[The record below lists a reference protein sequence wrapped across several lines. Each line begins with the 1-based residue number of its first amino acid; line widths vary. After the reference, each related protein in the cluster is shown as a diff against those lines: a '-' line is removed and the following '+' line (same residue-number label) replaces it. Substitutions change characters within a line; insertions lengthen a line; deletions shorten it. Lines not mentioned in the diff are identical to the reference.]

1 MADDALRA
9 ATPVLRV
16 VHSAAIKVLDENGV
30 DTTKFGSRSSSLS
43 TAVQEATP
51 SKADLYDA

>member
-1 MADDALRA
+1 MPAGSHPDF
-9 ATPVLRV
+9 
-16 VHSAAIKVLDENGV
+16 AAITVLDENGV

>member
-16 VHSAAIKVLDENGV
+16 VHAAAIRVLDENGV
-30 DTTKFGSRSSSLS
+30 NTDKFSNRSSVLS
-43 TAVQEATP
+43 GGVQDVSP
-51 SKADLYDA
+51 RKADVYDA